1 MNSFD
6 LIVILA
12 SVGAIAA
19 GFSAGLLRSTAT
31 ILAHLIAV
39 PTAVFLLSLVP
50 ADGYA
55 KLGSQ
60 SGPSWPIFFA
70 VFLIASLVLGKCMRV
85 AIDDAVGG
93 EIGLGDRFAGAALGA
108 VRAAIVAITFVMAF
122 DQLAPANVQPAYLAN
137 SQLRP
142 ILSAAAQKGFASLP
156 PDIVAYVDRLKR
168 ERRI

>member
-6 LIVILA
+6 IVVF
-12 SVGAIAA
+12 VGLLSAIAA
-19 GFSAGLLRSTAT
+19 GFRAGLLRSTAT
-31 ILAHLIAV
+31 ILAHLIGL

-50 ADGYA
+50 ANNYA
-55 KLGSQ
+55 AFGSQ
-60 SGPSWPIFFA
+60 SGPTWPIFFA

-85 AIDDAVGG
+85 AIDDTIGD
-93 EIGLGDRFAGAALGA
+93 EIGLGDRLGGAALGA
-108 VRAAIVAITFVMAF
+108 VRAALVAITFVLAF
-122 DQLAPANVQPAYLAN
+122 DQFAPANAQPAYLAN

-142 ILSAAAQKGFASLP
+142 MLSAAAKKGFASLP

>member
-6 LIVILA
+6 IAVIIGLVA
-12 SVGAIAA
+12 AIAT

-50 ADGYA
+50 PDSYA
-55 KLGSQ
+55 RLGSP

-70 VFLIASLVLGKCMRV
+70 AFLAASLVLGKCMRV
-85 AIDDAVGG
+85 AIDDTVGG
-93 EIGLGDRFAGAALGA
+93 EIGVGDRLAGAALGA

-122 DQLAPANVQPAYLAN
+122 DELAPVKAQPAYLAN

-142 ILSAAAQKGFASLP
+142 FLSEAARKGLASLP

>member
-6 LIVILA
+6 LVLIVA
-12 SVGAIAA
+12 SIGAIAA
-19 GFSAGLLRSTAT
+19 GFNAGLLRSTAT

-50 ADGYA
+50 ADNYSRF
-55 KLGSQ
+55 GSQ

-85 AIDDAVGG
+85 AIDDTVGDG
-93 EIGLGDRFAGAALGA
+93 IGLGDRFAGAALGA
-108 VRAAIVAITFVMAF
+108 VRAAIIAITFVMAF
-122 DQLAPANVQPAYLAN
+122 DQLAPANAQPAYLAN

-142 ILSAAAQKGFASLP
+142 ILSAAARKGFASLP
-156 PDIVAYVDRLKR
+156 PDIVVYVDRLKR